1 MSSQSPLIDP
11 AQARS
16 TLRVG
21 DRTYA
26 YYRLDA
32 AGAVDL
38 ARLPY
43 TVKVLLENALRHAAG
58 GSGLVSPADVRAL
71 ATWDPSQPGE
81 AELPFMPARVIL
93 QDFTGVPCVVD
104 LAAIRDAVASMGGDP
119 SRVNPLVP
127 ADLVIDHSVQVDLF
141 GSELAFAGNV
151 EREYE
156 RNGERYALLRWAQQA
171 FDNFR
176 VVPPGTGIVHQVNLE
191 FLADVVTAR
200 PDGEGEPVAFPDT
213 LVGTDSH
220 TTMINGLGVVGWG
233 VGGIEAE
240 AALLGQPLYQPMPVV
255 VGFRLDGELRP
266 GATATDL
273 VLYVTEMLRSH
284 GVVGKFVEFHG
295 PGLSRLGLADRAT
308 ISNMSPEFGATATL
322 FPIDDET
329 LRYLRMTGRSAET
342 VDRVESYAKAQG
354 LFRTDAS
361 VEPRFNESLGLDL
374 ASVEPSVA
382 GPRRPQDR
390 VPLTDLQRSFREVFA
405 DGLKNHRLVDE
416 ASAESFP
423 ASDPPSFNA
432 SAPVEDRRM
441 ERPEAQADHPP
452 VEYQPVDVEMDGGR
466 FTLRSGS
473 VVIAAIT
480 SCTNTSNPSVMV
492 AAGLLARNAV
502 ARGLSTPPWVKTS
515 LAPGSRAVTDYLA
528 GAGLMAP
535 LEALG
540 FDLVGYGCTT
550 CIGNSGPL
558 ADEIAAA
565 IEANDLVGVA
575 VLSGNRNFEG
585 RIHPLARASYLASPP
600 LVVAFALAGR
610 VDIDLTT
617 QPLGTDRDGRP
628 VFLAELW
635 PSPAEIADVV
645 ATQVRSEIFTRNY
658 ASVFD
663 GDDRW
668 RALPVPAGDRYA
680 WDAASTYVALP
691 PFFDGIGPEPA
702 PLEDVVDARVLAVL
716 GDSVTTDH
724 ISPAGSIARTSPAG
738 TWLVERGVEPRDFN
752 SYGARRGHHEVM
764 MRGTFANIRL
774 RNLLTPDAEGNIT
787 EYLPSGERMSI
798 FDAAQRYADEGTE
811 LVLLAGK
818 EYGSGSSR
826 DWAAKGPYLLGV
838 RAVIAESYERI
849 HRSNLVGMGILPLQ
863 YLPGESAMA
872 LGLTGR
878 ERLSVTGIADGLR
891 PHQELSVTATSE
903 EGRDLRFRAIARLD
917 GEIDVTYYR
926 NGGVLQTVLRRL
938 VKSTAD
944 RQSWGPAIQ

>member
-1 MSSQSPLIDP
+1 MTKEARPVSGQTPLIDP

-16 TLRVG
+16 VLSVG
-21 DRTYA
+21 ERHYA

-32 AGAVDL
+32 AGAPDL

-43 TVKVLLENALRHAAG
+43 TVKILLENAVRHAAG

-71 ATWDPSQPGE
+71 AAWDPTQPGE

-156 RNGERYALLRWAQQA
+156 RKGERYALLRWAQQA

-191 FLADVVTAR
+191 FLADVITAR
-200 PDGEGEPVAFPDT
+200 PDAGGELVAFPDT

-342 VDRVESYAKAQG
+342 VDRVEAYAKAQG

-390 VPLTDLQRSFREVFA
+390 VPLTDLQRSFREAFA

-432 SAPVEDRRM
+432 NPPAEDRRM
-441 ERPEAQADHPP
+441 ARPEAEATHPP
-452 VEYQPVDVEMDGGR
+452 VEYQPVDVEMGGQR

-480 SCTNTSNPSVMV
+480 SCTNTSNPSVMM

-565 IEANDLVGVA
+565 IETNDLVGVA

-635 PSPAEIADVV
+635 PSAAEIAEVV
-645 ATQVRSEIFTRNY
+645 AAQVRSEIFTRNY

-680 WDAASTYVALP
+680 WNVASTYVALP

-702 PLEDVVDARVLAVL
+702 PMADVVEARVLAML

-738 TWLVERGVEPRDFN
+738 AWLVEHGVEPREFN

-774 RNLLTPDAEGNIT
+774 RNLLTPDAEGNVT
-787 EYLPSGERMSI
+787 EHLPSGERMSI
-798 FDAAQRYADEGTE
+798 FEAAQRYAADGTQ
-811 LVLLAGK
+811 LVILAGK

-863 YLPGESAMA
+863 YLPGESATT

-878 ERLSVTGIADGLR
+878 ERFGVIGIAEGLR
-891 PHQELSVTATSE
+891 PHQEVNVTAASE
-903 EGRDLRFRAIARLD
+903 EGRELRFRAIARLD

-938 VKSTAD
+938 AAKEPS
-944 RQSWGPAIQ
+944 

>member
-1 MSSQSPLIDP
+1 MTKEARPVSSQYPLIDP
-11 AQARS
+11 AQSRS
-16 TLRVG
+16 ELRVG

-26 YYRLDA
+26 YFRLDA

-71 ATWDPSQPGE
+71 AAWDPAQPGE

-119 SRVNPLVP
+119 SRINPLVP

-200 PDGEGEPVAFPDT
+200 PDGDGALVAFPDT

-295 PGLSRLGLADRAT
+295 PGLSRLGLPDRAT

-329 LRYLRMTGRSAET
+329 LRYLRITGRSAET
-342 VDRVESYAKAQG
+342 VDRVEAYARAQG

-361 VEPRFNESLGLDL
+361 VEPMFNESLGLDL

-405 DGLKNHRLVDE
+405 DGLRNHRLVDE

-452 VEYQPVDVEMDGGR
+452 VEYQPVDVEMGGGR
-466 FTLRSGS
+466 FSLRSGS

-535 LEALG
+535 LEELG

-628 VFLAELW
+628 VFLEELW
-635 PSPAEIADVV
+635 PSAAEIADVV
-645 ATQVRSEIFTRNY
+645 AAQVRSEIFTRNY

-691 PFFDGIGPEPA
+691 PFFEGIGPEPG
-702 PLEDVVDARVLAVL
+702 PLADVIDARVLAVL

-738 TWLVERGVEPRDFN
+738 TWLVEHGVEPRDFN

-774 RNLLTPDAEGNIT
+774 RNLLTPDAEGNVT
-787 EYLPSGERMSI
+787 EHLPSGERMSI
-798 FDAAQRYADEGTE
+798 FDAAQRYAAEGTQ
-811 LVLLAGK
+811 LVILAGK

-863 YLPGESAMA
+863 YVPGESAMS

-878 ERLSVTGIADGLR
+878 ERFNVTGIAEGLR
-891 PHQELSVTATSE
+891 PHQELQVITTADD
-903 EGRDLRFRAIARLD
+903 GRELRFRAIARLD
-917 GEIDVTYYR
+917 GEIDVNYYR

-938 VKSTAD
+938 AREGGS
-944 RQSWGPAIQ
+944 

>member
-1 MSSQSPLIDP
+1 MTKEARPVSGQTPLIDP

-16 TLRVG
+16 VLSVG
-21 DRTYA
+21 ERHYA

-32 AGAVDL
+32 AGAPDL

-43 TVKVLLENALRHAAG
+43 TVKILLENAVRHAAG

-71 ATWDPSQPGE
+71 AAWDPTQPGE

-191 FLADVVTAR
+191 FLADVITAR
-200 PDGEGEPVAFPDT
+200 PDAGGELVAFPDT

-342 VDRVESYAKAQG
+342 VDRVEAYAKAQG

-390 VPLTDLQRSFREVFA
+390 VPLTDLQRSFREAFA

-432 SAPVEDRRM
+432 NPPAEDRRM
-441 ERPEAQADHPP
+441 ARPEAEAEHPP
-452 VEYQPVDVEMDGGR
+452 VEYQPVDVEMGGQR

-480 SCTNTSNPSVMV
+480 SCTNTSNPSVMM

-635 PSPAEIADVV
+635 PSAAEIAEVV
-645 ATQVRSEIFTRNY
+645 AAQVRSEIFTRNY

-680 WDAASTYVALP
+680 WNVASTYVALP

-702 PLEDVVDARVLAVL
+702 PMADVVEARVLAMQ

-738 TWLVERGVEPRDFN
+738 AWLVEHGVEPREFN

-774 RNLLTPDAEGNIT
+774 RNLLTPDAEGNVT
-787 EYLPSGERMSI
+787 EHLPSGERMSI
-798 FDAAQRYADEGTE
+798 FEAAQRYASDGTQ
-811 LVLLAGK
+811 LVILAGK

-863 YLPGESAMA
+863 YLPGESATT

-878 ERLSVTGIADGLR
+878 ERFAVIGIAEGLR
-891 PHQELSVTATSE
+891 PHQEVNVTAASE
-903 EGRDLRFRAIARLD
+903 EGRELRFRAIARLD

-938 VKSTAD
+938 AAKEPS
-944 RQSWGPAIQ
+944 